1 MNRHNGSMPETLL
14 PLFPLPLVLFPRT
27 PLPLHIFEPRYRKLV
42 AECLDSKS
50 EFGIVQASDRGV
62 ANTGC
67 TASIERVI
75 KRYDDGRMDIIT
87 LGRRR
92 FELLRLNDDLEYLRG
107 EVQYFSDD
115 DPEQASSDL
124 KQRALDAYQT
134 LSELDEDEE
143 LPEADEE
150 DDQLSFLL
158 AQPVQDLQFRQV
170 LLGLKSES
178 ARLKQLIEFIPTYVS
193 KQQRITHVKEV
204 APRNGHSTWPSNL

>member
-1 MNRHNGSMPETLL
+1 MPETLL